1 MEIFKSKSLVLKIV
15 IALVIVI
22 LFNFCA
28 PTLSHAGLAED
39 IGGTL
44 LGPIVDLLLAIGDSF
59 INLVQRIVFT
69 TTYTPLDEQR

>member
-1 MEIFKSKSLVLKIV
+1 MEIFTNKSLVLKIV

-28 PTLSHAGLAED
+28 PTLSHAGLLED

-44 LGPIVDLLLAIGDSF
+44 LGPFLDLLLAIGDCV